1 MSNLG
6 EAYIVDALRTPMGR
20 GKAGCSLSEIH
31 PADLASIPLKE
42 LVNRNKIDPK
52 AIEDVIL
59 GCVSP
64 IGEQGLDIARIAALI
79 ALDESVP
86 GVQLNRMCSSG
97 AQSIEFAANNIKCGT
112 QDLLIAGGIEHMGR
126 IPMMSDGLPL
136 PGAENQAT
144 VLPES
149 YLKKYSVK
157 SMGQSG
163 EMIAEKWGFTRKELD
178 EFSAGSHEKAF
189 KAQEAGYFKN
199 EIVPVETKS
208 FGTVDKDEGIRYPV
222 DIDKMGTLPTPFK
235 EGGVISPANAS
246 QITDGA
252 AAVLLAS
259 EAALKKHNLKARA
272 KIIQSVIVGTSPE
285 IQLTGPIPAIPKILE
300 KAGLKIEDIDLFEIN
315 EAFASVVLATVKETG
330 IPMEKV
336 NVNGGAIALGHPLGC
351 SGARILVTLLN
362 ELERRKLKR
371 GLLTMCVGFGQG
383 IAMIIETV

>member
-1 MSNLG
+1 
-6 EAYIVDALRTPMGR
+6 
-20 GKAGCSLSEIH
+20 
-31 PADLASIPLKE
+31 
-42 LVNRNKIDPK
+42 
-52 AIEDVIL
+52 
-59 GCVSP
+59 
-64 IGEQGLDIARIAALI
+64 
-79 ALDESVP
+79 
-86 GVQLNRMCSSG
+86 
-97 AQSIEFAANNIKCGT
+97 
-112 QDLLIAGGIEHMGR
+112 
-126 IPMMSDGLPL
+126 MMSDGLPL